1 MDKNIKK
8 IYRSRKERILA
19 GICGGIANYFEVDPT
34 LVRIIFLFIVFAAGS
49 GILTYLILI
58 FLVPLEPE
66 IKIKKVKK

>member
-34 LVRIIFLFIVFAAGS
+34 LVRIIFLFMVFAAGS